1 MAEEVQDDIERADQ
15 RMRQAEKE
23 IEEMR
28 ITGEEYEK
36 FERDFQQVLQELAG
50 DRTIERFRME
60 YEKLYRTLK
69 ASLEFERRL
78 IKKCKELNAEI
89 NANALK
95 VQVALKL
102 TREETQAIAEIKQ
115 QVDSTWKIVDATR
128 EKETDLK
135 KRIAAKKAE
144 LAELARKLED
154 GDVAPVVQQDQLRE
168 LLEHR
173 NEQQRDLEDTLSQL
187 QEVTAKNAELQAR
200 EKGLITL
207 QVNLENDVKSI
218 NEQITEAKKSAEEG
232 EVKKKL
238 LDQELTETKKR
249 VEDTKEK
256 NRQLAEE
263 IAAGRE
269 AISSLTNKITELTI
283 QINEEKAIIN
293 RTSHDKQNLE
303 EALGSQNSKN
313 SEVVK
318 ANDEKEEKIKVLE
331 HEYERTE
338 EEVEEILKEIAVLA
352 EKRHDLDMEKIESE
366 AVKEAKRRELDELRS
381 ANDRQRRQNDLDRKE
396 IEKTLRSI
404 QLLTKSSTTKE
415 NEVHDLDEVIMMK
428 RNELKKVMNEV
439 QGSKNESAKISAII
453 AQLERDKERYKEE
466 AKGATSKYV
475 QYLEELKG
483 KNSMISECQRKNQEA
498 LAKLKQQINLYKT
511 VRSDKN
517 IYSKNLL
524 ESTEEIKDLRQKFKI
539 LQHQI
544 EQLRDEIS
552 LKDNMIRDENMNRDA
567 LDTSIKQY
575 ATVKTQKKER
585 KKQMSIGI
593 EHHEQEIAK
602 LKHIIANAE
611 QERIKQKKEFE
622 MVINERD
629 ILGTQLIKRNDELA
643 TLYEKIKIQQ
653 STLTKGEVQYQE
665 RVVDIVH
672 LRETILNL
680 KKELVIAKRQIEN
693 LPELKR
699 EVYQLQHEI
708 MQAMTKVKALKEE
721 AKNPMN
727 VHRYRKLEGTSPETY
742 EMINKIQTL
751 QRRLIAKTEEVE
763 EKDFLIKEK
772 EKLYVELKNI
782 LARQPGPEVAEHL
795 TAYQDTLK
803 DKTKQM
809 KTMVKELKIYQAQ
822 VNEYKFEIE
831 RLTGQIQALKHKW
844 FDEQVQKKHSS
855 QPDPSPNIM
864 T

>member
-1 MAEEVQDDIERADQ
+1 MAEEAQDDIERADQ

-135 KRIAAKKAE
+135 KRIASKKGE
-144 LAELARKLED
+144 LADLARKLEN
-154 GDVAPVVQQDQLRE
+154 GDVAPVSQQDQLRE
-168 LLEHR
+168 LVEHSK
-173 NEQQRDLEDTLSQL
+173 EQQRDLEDTLTQL
-187 QEVTAKNAELQAR
+187 REVTAKNAELLQR
-200 EKGLITL
+200 ERTLITL
-207 QVNLENDVKSI
+207 QSNLENDVKTI
-218 NEQITEAKKSAEEG
+218 NEQITEAKKAAEEG
-232 EVKKKL
+232 EAKKKL
-238 LDQELTETKKR
+238 LDQELTETKKK
-249 VEDTKEK
+249 VEDAKEG
-256 NRQLAEE
+256 NRKLTEAVGS
-263 IAAGRE
+263 GRE
-269 AISSLTNKITELTI
+269 SISSLTLKIQELTGR
-283 QINEEKAIIN
+283 INEQKAIIN

-303 EALGSQNSKN
+303 DALENQNGKN

-318 ANDEKEEKIKVLE
+318 ANDEKEDRIKMME
-331 HEYERTE
+331 HEYERSE
-338 EEVEEILKEIAVLA
+338 EEVEEILKEITVLA
-352 EKRHDLDMEKIESE
+352 EKRHDLDMEKIDSESL
-366 AVKEAKRRELDELRS
+366 KEAKRRELDELRS
-381 ANDRQRRQNDLDRKE
+381 SNDRQRRQNDLDRKE

-428 RNELKKVMNEV
+428 RNELKKVMNEI

-466 AKGATSKYV
+466 AKAATSKYV

-483 KNSMISECQRKNQEA
+483 KNSMISECQRKNREA
-498 LAKLKQQINLYKT
+498 LAKLKQQIDLYKT

-552 LKDNMIRDENMNRDA
+552 IKDNMIRDENMNRDA
-567 LDTSIKQY
+567 LDMSIKQY
-575 ATVKTQKKER
+575 GTVKQQKEER

-611 QERIKQKKEFE
+611 QERIKQKKEYE
-622 MVINERD
+622 MVINDRD
-629 ILGTQLIKRNDELA
+629 ILGTQLIKRNEELA

-665 RVVDIVH
+665 RVFDIVH

-693 LPELKR
+693 LPDLKR
-699 EVYQLQHEI
+699 EAYQLQHEI
-708 MQAMTKVKALKEE
+708 MQAKTKVKALKEE

-831 RLTGQIQALKHKW
+831 RLTGQIQAMKRKW
-844 FDEQVQKKHSS
+844 FDEQLKERRES
-855 QPDPSPNIM
+855 QPEAAPNIM